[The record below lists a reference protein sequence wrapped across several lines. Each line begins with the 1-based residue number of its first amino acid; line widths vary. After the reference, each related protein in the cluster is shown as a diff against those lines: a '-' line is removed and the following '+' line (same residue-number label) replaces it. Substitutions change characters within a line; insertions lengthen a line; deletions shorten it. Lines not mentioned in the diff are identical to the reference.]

1 MIELIKQRI
10 NEVVYNGTD
19 SIEELER
26 IIGAAKFVFADTWH
40 QRTTRSE
47 DFYIAIDEL
56 SHVEAQEI
64 EVYNKAAFDQLKHGA
79 ISVLE
84 KLKNSL
90 AEKKLD
96 ESDSGGY
103 IFDHPTTTA
112 FKEDLKFALLI
123 VEQQYIQ
130 YFKKRPCH
138 LPSQP
143 HDRLFCHCGI
153 GYPAPGEVSIQF
165 LQGDDTP
172 DYIQY
177 AATEA
182 VKNTAL
188 KYQKQ

>member
-1 MIELIKQRI
+1 MIELIKRRL
-10 NEVVYNGTD
+10 NEVAYNGTD
-19 SIEELER
+19 SIEHLQR
-26 IIGAAKFVFADTWH
+26 IIGAAKFAFTDTWH
-40 QRTTRSE
+40 QRTPRSE
-47 DFYIAIDEL
+47 DFYIAIEEL
-56 SHVEAQEI
+56 SQVEAQEI
-64 EVYNKAAFDQLKHGA
+64 EVYNKAAFDQLKSGA

-84 KLKNSL
+84 KLKKSL
-90 AEKKLD
+90 TEKKLD

-103 IFDHPTTTA
+103 IFDHPTTAA
-112 FKEDLKFALLI
+112 FKEDLRFALLM

-130 YFKKRPCH
+130 YFKNRSCH

-143 HDRLFCHCGI
+143 HDRLFCHCGT

-165 LQGDDTP
+165 FQGDDTP

-177 AATEA
+177 TATEA